1 MREGGGFLAPVVS
14 FTLILFVL
22 LGLVLTIACANIASI
37 LLARAVNR
45 QREIAIRLSIGCSR
59 ARLLQL
65 LFAESFLLSIMGAA
79 LGAALGVL
87 LAQAASRVPL
97 PIPVPLDLTVSL
109 NWRIFAY
116 ASLLAIVAT
125 LLAATAPMWQ
135 TRRARPID
143 GLHGAHVKGAHRGR
157 WNLRRVLVTIQ
168 VTIATIL
175 LIASGLFLRSLW
187 LSTQIHPGFDME
199 HVATIEL
206 DLRGADIDRSNA
218 AGFEQQAIRRI
229 TSIPGVVSASAVSII
244 PLSMNSRITSLE
256 VDEGGN
262 TTRSLSVRNNTV
274 APGYFGT
281 MGIPVVQGREFTA
294 DDVSSSASVA
304 VINGTFARRVFGD
317 KGAVG
322 RRIRRPNDREPE
334 PWVTVV
340 GVVADSS
347 YATLGE
353 STPPV
358 LYWLRTRDRSDTMI
372 LVAHTQ
378 GQPLGYLPA
387 LRSAI
392 REVDPRVT
400 SRVRP
405 LNSVLSLAL
414 FPARAAATL
423 FGLLAIVALGLTIA
437 GLYGLITYTVSNR
450 RTEIG
455 VRVALGATQRAV
467 VSLFLRDGLRI
478 AGVGLVIGVLLA
490 LAGGRVLQSLLVGI
504 RPSDPI
510 SFILT
515 VAVLL
520 LTTLT
525 ASYIPARQAS
535 RMDPMHCLREE

>member
-1 MREGGGFLAPVVS
+1 MKAAASWLRSSLSHVIFFA
-14 FTLILFVL
+14 L

-206 DLRGADIDRSNA
+206 DLRGADIDRSM
-218 AGFEQQAIRRI
+218 
-229 TSIPGVVSASAVSII
+229 PPASS
-244 PLSMNSRITSLE
+244 SRQSVELHRSLE
-256 VDEGGN
+256 
-262 TTRSLSVRNNTV
+262 SY
-274 APGYFGT
+274 P
-281 MGIPVVQGREFTA
+281 PPPCP
-294 DDVSSSASVA
+294 SS
-304 VINGTFARRVFGD
+304 
-317 KGAVG
+317 
-322 RRIRRPNDREPE
+322 
-334 PWVTVV
+334 
-340 GVVADSS
+340 
-347 YATLGE
+347 
-353 STPPV
+353 
-358 LYWLRTRDRSDTMI
+358 
-372 LVAHTQ
+372 
-378 GQPLGYLPA
+378 
-387 LRSAI
+387 RSA
-392 REVDPRVT
+392 
-400 SRVRP
+400 
-405 LNSVLSLAL
+405 
-414 FPARAAATL
+414 
-423 FGLLAIVALGLTIA
+423 
-437 GLYGLITYTVSNR
+437 
-450 RTEIG
+450 
-455 VRVALGATQRAV
+455 
-467 VSLFLRDGLRI
+467 
-478 AGVGLVIGVLLA
+478 
-490 LAGGRVLQSLLVGI
+490 
-504 RPSDPI
+504 
-510 SFILT
+510 
-515 VAVLL
+515 
-520 LTTLT
+520 
-525 ASYIPARQAS
+525 
-535 RMDPMHCLREE
+535 